1 MKRLIIS
8 LIMALP
14 MLAMA
19 QSQTN
24 VTVEAAGQLSEKIPQ
39 GDRFKIVE
47 LKVSGPLNGTDLK
60 LLQQIVNRTKA
71 NEKNGECFVST
82 VDLSGAT
89 IMEGKEGMKTK
100 ANELPS
106 GFFAGAKMLTKVI
119 LPTNLINI
127 SKNCFADCKS
137 LAVLVIPETVTTI
150 GSQAFQNCV
159 ALSSIDLPV
168 SLLTIGDEAF
178 RKCTSLTEI
187 KVPVAVTTIGS
198 DAFNGCSTLT
208 KAELSVAMKK
218 IGGSAFQNCPMLRE
232 VILNSPNPPSI
243 SKSTFKGVAA
253 TFHIPT
259 GSQLLFNA
267 NKDWQKL
274 PTKEKTSSIF

>member
-47 LKVSGPLNGTDLK
+47 LKVSGPLNGADLK

-71 NEKNGECFVST
+71 NEKNGECLVST

-150 GSQAFQNCV
+150 GS
-159 ALSSIDLPV
+159 
-168 SLLTIGDEAF
+168 
-178 RKCTSLTEI
+178 
-187 KVPVAVTTIGS
+187 

-259 GSQLLFNA
+259 GSQPLFNA

>member
-71 NEKNGECFVST
+71 NEKNGECLVST

-150 GSQAFQNCV
+150 GSQAFQNC
-159 ALSSIDLPV
+159 ALLPGINIPAFTMSID
-168 SLLTIGDEAF
+168 SEAF
-178 RKCTSLTEI
+178 EGCKSLATMSIPANVREMGTQAFKDCTAMTSVSIAGAL
-187 KVPVAVTTIGS
+187 KTIS
-198 DAFNGCSTLT
+198 DDAFNGCSNL
-208 KAELSVAMKK
+208 ESVEM
-218 IGGSAFQNCPMLRE
+218 
-232 VILNSPNPPSI
+232 
-243 SKSTFKGVAA
+243 
-253 TFHIPT
+253 
-259 GSQLLFNA
+259 
-267 NKDWQKL
+267 
-274 PTKEKTSSIF
+274 

>member
-24 VTVEAAGQLSEKIPQ
+24 VSVEAAGQLSEKIAEA
-39 GDRFKIVE
+39 DRSKIAE

-71 NEKNGECFVST
+71 NEKNGECLVST

-150 GSQAFQNCV
+150 GSQAFQNC
-159 ALSSIDLPV
+159 
-168 SLLTIGDEAF
+168 
-178 RKCTSLTEI
+178 
-187 KVPVAVTTIGS
+187 
-198 DAFNGCSTLT
+198 
-208 KAELSVAMKK
+208 
-218 IGGSAFQNCPMLRE
+218 PMLRE

-259 GSQLLFNA
+259 GSQPLFNA